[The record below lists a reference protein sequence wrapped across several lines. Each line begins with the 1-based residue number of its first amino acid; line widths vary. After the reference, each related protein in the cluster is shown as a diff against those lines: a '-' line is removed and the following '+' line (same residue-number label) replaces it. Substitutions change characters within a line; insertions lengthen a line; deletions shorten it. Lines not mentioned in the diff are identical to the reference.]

1 MTKRDKPVSL
11 SKRLWNLADMLSPGG
26 RVVDIGCDHGFLD
39 IYLVQTGKMDGAL
52 AMDVRKGPLAACTQ
66 HVRDAGLEERIETRL
81 SDGLAEFHVG
91 EAEKLVCAGMGGPL
105 MQRILLDN
113 PEKTESFR
121 ELILQPQSEIRE
133 FRAFL
138 REQGYIITEE
148 RIILEDGKYYFP
160 MKVLR
165 GEEHEAEIHAAEELE
180 LFDRYGKQLLQN
192 KDPLLLRYLAEQK
205 RIMETILAQ
214 LKATD
219 QQVKES
225 SNANAGENDE
235 GQEHVT
241 VSGREHRLLEITMEW
256 KLLQKAIKR
265 ME

>member
-1 MTKRDKPVSL
+1 
-11 SKRLWNLADMLSPGG
+11 
-26 RVVDIGCDHGFLD
+26 
-39 IYLVQTGKMDGAL
+39 
-52 AMDVRKGPLAACTQ
+52 
-66 HVRDAGLEERIETRL
+66 
-81 SDGLAEFHVG
+81 
-91 EAEKLVCAGMGGPL
+91 

-138 REQGYIITEE
+138 RVQGYIITEE

-225 SNANAGENDE
+225 SNANAGENGE
-235 GQEHVT
+235 GQEYMT